1 MYMPA
6 KTIESAI
13 NIDVLIKF
21 FNVIF
26 VFFLKIKQIYYQK

>member
-21 FNVIF
+21 FNV
-26 VFFLKIKQIYYQK
+26 VFACFLTIKSIYY